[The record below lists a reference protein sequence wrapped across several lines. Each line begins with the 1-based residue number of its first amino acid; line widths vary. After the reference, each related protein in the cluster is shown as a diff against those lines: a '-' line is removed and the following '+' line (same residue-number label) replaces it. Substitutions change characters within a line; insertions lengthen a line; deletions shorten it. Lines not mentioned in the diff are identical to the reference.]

1 MGPSTTTSSSPPTAS
16 TAASYGTY
24 EHTRKAIDAIQNK
37 APVADI
43 DFSIHVMEDGTEVST
58 QERVC
63 KGTLFPVTCTV
74 LLTFRK

>member
-1 MGPSTTTSSSPPTAS
+1 MGPSTTTSSPPPTGSPPL
-16 TAASYGTY
+16 SYGTY
-24 EHTRKAIDAIQNK
+24 EQTRKAIDAIQNK

-63 KGTLFPVTCTV
+63 KGNFV
-74 LLTFRK
+74 LLPDDLLTLRN

>member
-1 MGPSTTTSSSPPTAS
+1 M
-16 TAASYGTY
+16 
-24 EHTRKAIDAIQNK
+24 QNK

-63 KGTLFPVTCTV
+63 KGKKSLGPAQ
-74 LLTFRK
+74 LLTGPQ